1 LFEEFT
7 AQDEGREMTPSGQ
20 KISLN
25 YTSSADTK
33 TFVAFAVIN
42 GVEAAEAEE
51 TGHVRM
57 CGAFE
62 D

>member
-1 LFEEFT
+1 
-7 AQDEGREMTPSGQ
+7 MTPSGQ